1 MKIKETMIV
10 FVMMWTKHVIISCLY
25 PLWRSDPQDQ
35 VSIWY
40 FWYWGPGLQEQKVE
54 MEIRSPGPGPH
65 LVFLV
70 LRTRSPEAKGGDGD
84 QVSSLEYWRMGTR
97 YILSPVTE
105 NQVWGSGLH
114 LQIISCKDKIFLT
127 KYILSPVPKNQL
139 WRSGLHN
146 RIIYCGDKIFFD

>member
-1 MKIKETMIV
+1 MNKPLLLLLQIAIFYKCEYKHPGFFMSFFCQIPMSDVRCSRKYLLMLKIE
-10 FVMMWTKHVIISCLY
+10 VIISCLY

-40 FWYWGPGLQEQKVE
+40 FGYWGPGLQEQKVE

-84 QVSSLEYWRMGTR
+84 QVSSLEY
-97 YILSPVTE
+97 
-105 NQVWGSGLH
+105 
-114 LQIISCKDKIFLT
+114 
-127 KYILSPVPKNQL
+127 
-139 WRSGLHN
+139 
-146 RIIYCGDKIFFD
+146 